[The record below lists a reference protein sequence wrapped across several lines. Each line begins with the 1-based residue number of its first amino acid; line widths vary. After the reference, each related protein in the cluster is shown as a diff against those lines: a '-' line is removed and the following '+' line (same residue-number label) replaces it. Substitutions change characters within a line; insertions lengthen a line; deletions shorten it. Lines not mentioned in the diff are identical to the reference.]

1 MIPIKLLLNLLRH
14 PLAASPS
21 LNSLEV
27 YNRCLVQVIELSI
40 VPICLGAAEIAV
52 LLLLT
57 CCSICNDRD
66 VILYVFQR

>member
-14 PLAASPS
+14 PLAASSS

-27 YNRCLVQVIELSI
+27 DNRCLVQVIELSV

-57 CCSICNDRD
+57 CYSICNDRN